1 MKRIIL
7 IALGIAAV
15 GGMIFAYLQMSKERA
30 AEREREKPVA
40 SESEIRRNAGG
51 ETVITMDDE
60 ARKQIGLMIL
70 PLAAAQLQP
79 EVKGY
84 GRELDPAL
92 LSAAATE
99 LVSARATGEASQKE
113 LARLQALAGQ
123 NNASARALEAAQAAA
138 SRDAA
143 QSELARMR
151 FVVAWG
157 KAIASREDL
166 PDFLESLSSGES
178 SLVRIDLLAGEL
190 LKTQPMGARLFVLSD
205 ETNSVEANFIGP
217 ATAVDAQTQ
226 GQGFL
231 FLVKSRQTGF
241 APGAAVIGY
250 LKISG
255 DARSGVMIPRGA
267 VVRFN
272 GRPWIYLQM
281 GGQTFVRREISEERP
296 LAEGWFAAQG
306 VKAGDL
312 VVVSGA
318 QMLLSEEQKYQIRVG
333 D

>member
-40 SESEIRRNAGG
+40 SESEIHRNAGG

-70 PLAAAQLQP
+70 PLA
-79 EVKGY
+79 
-84 GRELDPAL
+84 
-92 LSAAATE
+92 AAATE